1 LARIA
6 GVAWLT
12 LGFAFRIWPAAAPQF
27 AAGNALVALG
37 AIGATLRTSHPG
49 LLSFGAS
56 DAAVLLAFIFLR
68 SGLRQVTRQRSAL
81 GPALA
86 LWLAAS
92 AALLL
97 VPADPASLRVMAIV
111 FAASSS
117 LLALLAAHDAYRPL
131 RREFGTRGATLLLW
145 PFTAFGGL
153 MALRSLA
160 LALLPPAEFA
170 PQARMHSPWRRCGC
184 PS

>member
-1 LARIA
+1 MHDFVVTLLQVIALIGAIA

-37 AIGATLRTSHPG
+37 AIGATLRSGHPG
-49 LLSFGAS
+49 LLTFGAS

-92 AALLL
+92 VTLLL
-97 VPADPASLRVMAIV
+97 VPSEPASLRVMAIV
-111 FAASSS
+111 FAAASS
-117 LLALLAAHDAYRPL
+117 LLALLAAHDAYARCD
-131 RREFGTRGATLLLW
+131 ASS
-145 PFTAFGGL
+145 A
-153 MALRSLA
+153 
-160 LALLPPAEFA
+160 PAA
-170 PQARMHSPWRRCGC
+170 RRCCCG
-184 PS
+184 PSPLSAR